1 MKPPT
6 APKPPAV
13 PKPPIAPRALAAS
26 KSVAGPVLAAAL
38 ALTLLTVWTATG
50 RAGTAPRLS
59 ISDGRVHLAT
69 NADATSAYFT
79 IRNTGDA
86 NDELVSVSTPITTD
100 VGFSFHTYTGYA
112 GRMWMTK
119 ALPIPANGLLGMT
132 ASGANI
138 MLGTPPKLTPG
149 QTIPFT
155 LHFRHSPP
163 IHTTAVVIRPGTW
176 TPARTS

>member
-1 MKPPT
+1 MKPL
-6 APKPPAV
+6 
-13 PKPPIAPRALAAS
+13 ALL
-26 KSVAGPVLAAAL
+26 KTVAGPLVAAAL
-38 ALTLLTVWTATG
+38 ALALLTAWTAG
-50 RAGTAPRLS
+50 GQAGSAPKLS

-79 IRNTGDA
+79 IRNSGAAD
-86 NDELVSVSTPITTD
+86 DELVSVSTPITDD

-112 GRMWMTK
+112 GRMWMTES
-119 ALPIPANGLLGMT
+119 LPIPANGLLGMT

-149 QTIPFT
+149 QVVPFT
-155 LHFRHSPP
+155 LRFRHSPP

-176 TPARTS
+176 TPAKTT

>member
-1 MKPPT
+1 MKP
-6 APKPPAV
+6 V
-13 PKPPIAPRALAAS
+13 ALL
-26 KSVAGPVLAAAL
+26 KSIAGPLVAAAL
-38 ALTLLTVWTATG
+38 ALTLLTAWTASG
-50 RAGTAPRLS
+50 QAGSAPKLS

-79 IRNTGDA
+79 IRNSGAA
-86 NDELVSVSTPITTD
+86 NDELTAVTTPITTD

-119 ALPIPANGLLGMT
+119 SLPIPANGLLGMT

-138 MLGTPPKLTPG
+138 MLGNPPKLTPG
-149 QTIPFT
+149 ETIPFT

-176 TPARTS
+176 TPAKSS

>member
-1 MKPPT
+1 MKPL
-6 APKPPAV
+6 
-13 PKPPIAPRALAAS
+13 ALL
-26 KSVAGPVLAAAL
+26 KTVAGPLVAAAL
-38 ALTLLTVWTATG
+38 ALTLLTAWTAAG
-50 RAGTAPRLS
+50 QAGTAPKLS
-59 ISDGRVHLAT
+59 VSDGRVHLAT

-79 IRNTGDA
+79 IRNSGAA
-86 NDELVSVSTPITTD
+86 NDELVGVSTPITTD

-112 GRMWMTK
+112 GRMWMTRS
-119 ALPIPANGLLGMT
+119 LPIPAKGLLGMT

-163 IHTTAVVIRPGTW
+163 IHTTATVIRPGTW
-176 TPARTS
+176 TPAKTT